1 MLLLNAPMFR
11 LPDFGNGSLRP
22 ARLMRLIRVAG
33 FATVLFAWA
42 TTHVTHAQS
51 GGLVGAPAR
60 LDSGAQVRTMEYNA
74 EWVESSSPVAGGV
87 VSTTHFPNTGN
98 TITTV
103 REGAGPMGA
112 GSSVLTSAPLTQ
124 TNAPSYAPQSLNA
137 PTYAAIPNGNGGYMV
152 PTVQY
157 VPMNS
162 GVAGAS
168 YQVAA
173 APYGTCASCQ
183 TQMMAQPTAFQPGLV
198 QQPFASQPPMLSP
211 SGGVFG
217 PMSQQPAATY
227 PGFYPV
233 PQTQPQSG
241 QGGYR
246 ALIPRSLPAG
256 TYIGQGWAG
265 QPKAY
270 VSNQPFRNIMR
281 YIILP

>member
-1 MLLLNAPMFR
+1 MLLLIAFLFR
-11 LPDFGNGSLRP
+11 FLVFGIGSLRS
-22 ARLMRLIRVAG
+22 ARLMRIAG
-33 FATVLFAWA
+33 IATLVFVWA
-42 TTHVTHAQS
+42 TTNAIHAQS
-51 GGLVGAPAR
+51 GGLVGAPSR
-60 LDSGAQVRTMEYNA
+60 LDSGSQVRTVEYNA

-112 GSSVLTSAPLTQ
+112 SSSVLTSAPLAQ
-124 TNAPSYAPQSLNA
+124 NYAPQSYSPQATSA
-137 PTYAAIPNGNGGYMV
+137 PTYAAIPTGNGGYMV

-168 YQVAA
+168 YQVAS

-183 TQMMAQPTAFQPGLV
+183 TQMMTQPTAFQPGLV
-198 QQPFASQPPMLSP
+198 QQPYASQPPVLSP

-217 PMSQQPAATY
+217 PISQQPAATY

-281 YIILP
+281 YMILP